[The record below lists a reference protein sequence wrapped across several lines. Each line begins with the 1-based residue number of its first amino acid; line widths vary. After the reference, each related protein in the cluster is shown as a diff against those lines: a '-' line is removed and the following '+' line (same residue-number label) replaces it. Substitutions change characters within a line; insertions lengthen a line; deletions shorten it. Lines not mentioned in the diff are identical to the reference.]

1 MSLNLHKLSPQ
12 NTAADGAA
20 LRQPSQLSGTSAAI
34 LGQEVER
41 AEVEAQRKSM
51 RRSRLRLRAIGFAAI
66 VLAAVIF
73 LPRVFEA
80 NPNLTTMGAQ
90 TVIPPVTANAVS
102 TEVRLDEPNDQAQ
115 KNSQAVDLNPST
127 VTPSAPAAANSLAQA
142 NPVSA
147 VAAQPAPVEAGSAMP
162 PVEVTSVQ
170 APTPAATPAPAS
182 ASNTSAAAAAPAPA
196 AAAPA
201 AEAAAP
207 KNVWIIQILASS
219 SKSYAQEKAAAVR
232 DIGLPS
238 YVDSIQRNG
247 STLWRVRIGPYK
259 TQEEAR
265 AERDKLAFAA
275 LPSGALLRETA
286 P

>member
-1 MSLNLHKLSPQ
+1 MSLNFHKLSPQ

-20 LRQPSQLSGTSAAI
+20 LRQPPQLAGTSAAI
-34 LGQEVER
+34 LGQAVER
-41 AEVEAQRKSM
+41 AEVEAQRKAM

-73 LPRVFEA
+73 LPRVFEP

-127 VTPSAPAAANSLAQA
+127 VTPSASAAANSLAQA

-147 VAAQPAPVEAGSAMP
+147 VAAQPAPLETGKAMP
-162 PVEVTSVQ
+162 PVEVASVQ
-170 APTPAATPAPAS
+170 APT
-182 ASNTSAAAAAPAPA
+182 SAAANTAPATTQSTPTAAPAPA

-201 AEAAAP
+201 PNAATP

>member
-1 MSLNLHKLSPQ
+1 MSLNFHKLSPK
-12 NTAADGAA
+12 NTAADGAV
-20 LRQPSQLSGTSAAI
+20 LRQPPQLSGTSAAI
-34 LGQEVER
+34 LGQAVER
-41 AEVEAQRKSM
+41 AEVEAQRKAM

-73 LPRVFEA
+73 LPRVFES

-127 VTPSAPAAANSLAQA
+127 VTPSASAAANSLAQA

-147 VAAQPAPVEAGSAMP
+147 VAAQPAPLETGKAMP
-162 PVEVTSVQ
+162 PMEVASVQ
-170 APTPAATPAPAS
+170 APTSAAANTAPA
-182 ASNTSAAAAAPAPA
+182 TSPSTPTAAPTAAAPASSA
-196 AAAPA
+196 AT
-201 AEAAAP
+201 P

>member
-1 MSLNLHKLSPQ
+1 MSLNLHKLSPK

-20 LRQPSQLSGTSAAI
+20 LRQPPQLSGTSAAV
-34 LGQEVER
+34 LGQAVER

-127 VTPSAPAAANSLAQA
+127 VTPSASAAANSLAQA

-147 VAAQPAPVEAGSAMP
+147 VAAQPAPLETGKAMP
-162 PVEVTSVQ
+162 PVEVASVQ
-170 APTPAATPAPAS
+170 
-182 ASNTSAAAAAPAPA
+182 APAPA
-196 AAAPA
+196 ANSAAPTTPNAHAAAPAVAAPA